1 MDYLKILIIAL
12 IVIVVAKFLFHVKG
26 KELIALIVNAIVGFL
41 IIWLINLTG
50 LITIPL
56 NIITSLV
63 VGIFGVPGVIV
74 LILLVIFGVI

>member
-12 IVIVVAKFLFHVKG
+12 IVILVAKFLFHVKG
-26 KELIALIVNAIVGFL
+26 KELIALIVNALVGFL
-41 IIWLINLTG
+41 VIWLINYTG

-63 VGIFGVPGVIV
+63 VGVFGIPGVIV
-74 LILLVIFGVI
+74 LIVLVLIGVI